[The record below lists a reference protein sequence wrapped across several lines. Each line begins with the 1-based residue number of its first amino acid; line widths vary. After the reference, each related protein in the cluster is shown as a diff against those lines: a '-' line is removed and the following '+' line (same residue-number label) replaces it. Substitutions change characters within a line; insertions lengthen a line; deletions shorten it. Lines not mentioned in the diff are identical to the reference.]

1 MFFGT
6 NLTYLQFWEFFN
18 KGKKKKNVLKKSIF
32 RGAKLPI
39 KDLGPKQDISW
50 WSRVNPNHT
59 KKNWVPYSAPCW
71 NNEVSNLTNKINF
84 LEEYPSRK
92 IKPIYAWNDKNGH
105 QQFKLNIWRT
115 AP

>member
-50 WSRVNPNHT
+50 WSQVKPNHKR
-59 KKNWVPYSAPCW
+59 KKIGLYSAPCW
-71 NNEVSNLTNKINF
+71 NNEVSNFDRKGYF
-84 LEEYPSRK
+84 LE
-92 IKPIYAWNDKNGH
+92 
-105 QQFKLNIWRT
+105 
-115 AP
+115 